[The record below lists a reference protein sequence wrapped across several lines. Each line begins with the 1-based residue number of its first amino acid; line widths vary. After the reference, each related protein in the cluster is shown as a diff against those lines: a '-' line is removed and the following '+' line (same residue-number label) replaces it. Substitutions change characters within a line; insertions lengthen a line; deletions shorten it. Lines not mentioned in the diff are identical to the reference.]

1 MTQFLSNILILCLFP
16 CSVEGR
22 KVQTQW
28 LFRNCKFVTTFS
40 LLYVDGTDSD
50 AMGGG
55 EGEGEI
61 RVGRGEGEDL
71 KSQPSTLQ
79 IRFIMV
85 LFMVSAISLKFSSD
99 LRIIL
104 LRIYSN
110 AVDTYHALTS

>member
-22 KVQTQW
+22 KVPTKW
-28 LFRNCKFVTTFS
+28 LFRNCKFVTT
-40 LLYVDGTDSD
+40 LYVDGTDSD

-110 AVDTYHALTS
+110 AVHIMH

>member
-1 MTQFLSNILILCLFP
+1 MLM
-16 CSVEGR
+16 G
-22 KVQTQW
+22 QT
-28 LFRNCKFVTTFS
+28 VTPWG
-40 LLYVDGTDSD
+40 VNG
-50 AMGGG
+50 
-55 EGEGEI
+55 GEI

-110 AVDTYHALTS
+110 AVDTYHTLTSQVKDQVEEGCK